1 MKTLYVNYAGS
12 EKRVAIEEKK
22 KIVEFLWKRNEEQEI
37 VGHIYVG
44 RVVRTIAGMNAA
56 FVNIGLEKHA
66 YLSYDD
72 VPSSYR
78 IHEGQAI
85 LVQVVKEAIDT
96 KGPKLT
102 ANIEFTG
109 KYVVY
114 MPFDEMRAVS
124 RKIKNNKRR
133 QQLLQIEIEG
143 TGGYIF
149 RSASEKG
156 AIEEIQAEMQ
166 GLQQLYEELK
176 RKEGQGKA
184 PLLLH
189 RPATFL
195 DRVFQ
200 ENPIETIEKV
210 VVDTRS
216 IVKELE
222 DKVGKEKVSFY
233 NEKSSMFNHFG
244 IEREIEK
251 ALQKIVWLSNGAYLI
266 VEQMETMTV
275 IDVNTGKFTGK
286 QNLQDTVLRTN
297 EMAAEEIARQL
308 RLRDIGGMILIDF
321 INMKKREDK
330 ENVREC
336 LIAAMQDDR
345 TYTRVL
351 GFTEL
356 GILEM
361 TRKRKKH
368 SLRDVLL
375 KECVPCK
382 ATGYVMS
389 HETIA
394 YELERELITYG
405 NIEDEAVLIAAP
417 KELQKQFLQKELQ
430 KNIPFEIYFKDDN
443 IEKYTIVRFGSKKE
457 IVERKK

>member
-1 MKTLYVNYAGS
+1 
-12 EKRVAIEEKK
+12 
-22 KIVEFLWKRNEEQEI
+22 
-37 VGHIYVG
+37 
-44 RVVRTIAGMNAA
+44 
-56 FVNIGLEKHA
+56 
-66 YLSYDD
+66 
-72 VPSSYR
+72 
-78 IHEGQAI
+78 
-85 LVQVVKEAIDT
+85 
-96 KGPKLT
+96 
-102 ANIEFTG
+102 
-109 KYVVY
+109 
-114 MPFDEMRAVS
+114 
-124 RKIKNNKRR
+124 
-133 QQLLQIEIEG
+133 
-143 TGGYIF
+143 
-149 RSASEKG
+149 
-156 AIEEIQAEMQ
+156 MQ

-176 RKEGQGKA
+176 RKEGQGKV

-233 NEKSSMFNHFG
+233 NEKSSMFNYFG

-251 ALQKIVWLSNGAYLI
+251 ALQKIVWLPNGAYLI

-297 EMAAEEIARQL
+297 ELAAEEIARQL

-330 ENVREC
+330 EKVREC
-336 LIAAMQDDR
+336 LIAAMQGDR

-417 KELQKQFLQKELQ
+417 KELQKKFLQKGLQ
-430 KNIPFEIYFKDDN
+430 KNIPFEIYFKDDI
-443 IEKYTIVRFGSKKE
+443 IEKYAIVRFGSKKE

>member
-12 EKRVAIEEKK
+12 EKHVAIEEKK
-22 KIVEFLWKRNEEQEI
+22 KIVEFLWKRNEEQEV

-176 RKEGQGKA
+176 RKEGQGKV

-233 NEKSSMFNHFG
+233 NEKSSMFNYFG

-251 ALQKIVWLSNGAYLI
+251 ALQKIVWLPNGAYLI

-297 EMAAEEIARQL
+297 ELAAEEIARQL

-321 INMKKREDK
+321 INMKKEK
-330 ENVREC
+330 
-336 LIAAMQDDR
+336 IK
-345 TYTRVL
+345 
-351 GFTEL
+351 
-356 GILEM
+356 
-361 TRKRKKH
+361 KR
-368 SLRDVLL
+368 
-375 KECVPCK
+375 
-382 ATGYVMS
+382 
-389 HETIA
+389 
-394 YELERELITYG
+394 
-405 NIEDEAVLIAAP
+405 
-417 KELQKQFLQKELQ
+417 
-430 KNIPFEIYFKDDN
+430 
-443 IEKYTIVRFGSKKE
+443 
-457 IVERKK
+457 

>member
-1 MKTLYVNYAGS
+1 MKTLYINYTGS
-12 EKRVAIEEKK
+12 EKRVAIEEKRK
-22 KIVEFLWKRNEEQEI
+22 VVELLWKRNEEQEI

-44 RVVRTIAGMNAA
+44 RIVRTIAGMNAA

-72 VPSSYR
+72 VPPSYR

-102 ANIEFTG
+102 AKIEFTG

-114 MPFDEMRAVS
+114 MPYDEMRAVS

-133 QQLLQIEIEG
+133 QELLHIEVEG

-156 AIEEIQAEMQ
+156 TIDEIQAEMQ
-166 GLQQLYEELK
+166 RLQQLYEELT
-176 RKEGQGKA
+176 RKENQGKA

-216 IVKELE
+216 VVKELE
-222 DKVGKEKVSFY
+222 EKVGKERVSLY

-251 ALQKIVWLSNGAYLI
+251 ALQKIVWLPNGAYLI

-321 INMKKREDK
+321 INMKRREDK
-330 ENVREC
+330 EKVRES
-336 LIAAMQDDR
+336 LMLALQDDR

-375 KECVPCK
+375 EECAPCK

-389 HETIA
+389 NETIA

-405 NIEDEAVLIAAP
+405 NIEDEAVLIGAS
-417 KELQKQFLQKELQ
+417 KKVQKIFLQKELQ
-430 KNIPFEIYFKDDN
+430 KNIPFEIYFKDEDV
-443 IEKYTIVRFGSKKE
+443 EKYAVIHFGSKKE
-457 IVERKK
+457 IMERKK

>member
-1 MKTLYVNYAGS
+1 MKSEERILKTLYINYTGS
-12 EKRVAIEEKK
+12 EKRVAIEEKQ
-22 KIVEFLWKRNEEQEI
+22 KIVELLWKRNEEQEI

-44 RVVRTIAGMNAA
+44 RIVRTIAGMNAA

-66 YLSYDD
+66 YLSFDD

-102 ANIEFTG
+102 AKIEFTG

-114 MPFDEMRAVS
+114 MPYDEMRAVS

-133 QQLLQIEIEG
+133 QQLLGIEVEG

-156 AIEEIQAEMQ
+156 TIDEIQAEMQ

-176 RKEGQGKA
+176 RKEDQGKA

-189 RPATFL
+189 QPATFL

-200 ENPIETIEKV
+200 ENPIETIEKI

-222 DKVGKEKVSFY
+222 EKVGKERVTFY

-244 IEREIEK
+244 IDREIEK
-251 ALQKIVWLSNGAYLI
+251 ALQKIVWLPNGAYLI

-286 QNLQDTVLRTN
+286 QNLQDTVFRTN

-321 INMKKREDK
+321 INMKRREDK
-330 ENVREC
+330 EKVRER
-336 LIAAMQDDR
+336 LMIALQDDR

-375 KECVPCK
+375 EECAPCK
-382 ATGYVMS
+382 ATGYVIS
-389 HETIA
+389 NETIA
-394 YELERELITYG
+394 YELERAYYLW
-405 NIEDEAVLIAAP
+405 
-417 KELQKQFLQKELQ
+417 
-430 KNIPFEIYFKDDN
+430 
-443 IEKYTIVRFGSKKE
+443 
-457 IVERKK
+457 

>member
-1 MKTLYVNYAGS
+1 MKTLYMNYAGS

-22 KIVEFLWKRNEEQEI
+22 KIVELLWKRNEEQEI

-44 RVVRTIAGMNAA
+44 RIVRTIAGMNAA

-78 IHEGQAI
+78 IHEGQAV

-133 QQLLQIEIEG
+133 QELLQIEVEG

-156 AIEEIQAEMQ
+156 TIEEIQAEMQ
-166 GLQQLYEELK
+166 RLQQLYEELK
-176 RKEGQGKA
+176 RKESQGKA

-222 DKVGKEKVSFY
+222 EKVGKEKVSFY

-251 ALQKIVWLSNGAYLI
+251 ALQKIVWLPNGAYLI

-297 EMAAEEIARQL
+297 EIAAEEIARQL
-308 RLRDIGGMILIDF
+308 
-321 INMKKREDK
+321 
-330 ENVREC
+330 
-336 LIAAMQDDR
+336 
-345 TYTRVL
+345 
-351 GFTEL
+351 
-356 GILEM
+356 
-361 TRKRKKH
+361 
-368 SLRDVLL
+368 
-375 KECVPCK
+375 
-382 ATGYVMS
+382 
-389 HETIA
+389 
-394 YELERELITYG
+394 
-405 NIEDEAVLIAAP
+405 
-417 KELQKQFLQKELQ
+417 
-430 KNIPFEIYFKDDN
+430 
-443 IEKYTIVRFGSKKE
+443 
-457 IVERKK
+457 